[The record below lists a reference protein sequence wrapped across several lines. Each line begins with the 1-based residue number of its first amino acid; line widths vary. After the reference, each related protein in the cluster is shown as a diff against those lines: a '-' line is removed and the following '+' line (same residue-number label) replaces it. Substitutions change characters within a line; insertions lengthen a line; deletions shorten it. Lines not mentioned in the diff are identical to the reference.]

1 MRLWSETVD
10 TGAMTNVTNKSSAT
24 SATTSSAA
32 PEGSAYNAAAL
43 HTFAAALFRKAG
55 LDGDKPDVTAGVL
68 LEADLMGH
76 TTHGLALAPRYLQEI
91 GSGSMAAQGEPE
103 VVSDRGACVCWNGRR
118 LPGVWLTSKAIDL
131 AIARVE
137 TYGTVTVTIGN
148 SHHLGC
154 LAAYLPRATEKG
166 YLAIVS
172 SSDPSQKNVAPFG
185 GREPVFTPN
194 PIAVGIPTG
203 GDPVLLDTSASITTN
218 NMGARLVREKRRM
231 PGLWALDAA
240 GLPTDDPT
248 VLTAGGSILPAGG
261 MDHGHKGY
269 AWALFVEAL
278 TQGLAGF
285 GRADEPKGWGAC
297 AFIQVVDPA
306 AFGGRQAFVRQT
318 EWLVEACRTSAPRPG
333 VDHVRVP
340 GEHALARKRLALAQ
354 GVVPYPGVIDALRP
368 VAERFGVPVPQPLD

>member
-1 MRLWSETVD
+1 MSQ
-10 TGAMTNVTNKSSAT
+10 VTEVVE
-24 SATTSSAA
+24 
-32 PEGSAYNAAAL
+32 PQRVAYAAAEL
-43 HTFAAALFRKAG
+43 RNFAAALFRHAG
-55 LDGDKPDVTAGVL
+55 LEGDKPDVTAEVL
-68 LEADLMGH
+68 LEADLIGH

-91 GSGSMAAQGEPE
+91 GNGSMAVKGEPE
-103 VVSDRGACVCWNGRR
+103 IVSDRGACVCWNGRR
-118 LPGVWLTSKAIDL
+118 LPGVWLTSQAVGL
-131 AIARVE
+131 ALERVG
-137 TYGTVTVTIGN
+137 TYGTVTITIGN

-194 PIAVGIPTG
+194 PIAVGIPTD

-218 NMGARLVREKRRM
+218 NMGARLVREKRRL
-231 PGLWALDAA
+231 PGPWALDAA

-297 AFIQVVDPA
+297 AFVQVVDPD
-306 AFGGRQAFVRQT
+306 AFGGRRAFVRQT
-318 EWLVEACRTSAPRPG
+318 EWLVRACRTSAPRPG
-333 VDHVRVP
+333 VDQVRVP
-340 GEHALARKRLALAQ
+340 GEHALARKRMALAQ
-354 GVVPYPGVIDALRP
+354 GVVPYPGVLDALRP
-368 VAERFGVPVPQPLD
+368 VAEKFGVPMPQVL

>member
-1 MRLWSETVD
+1 
-10 TGAMTNVTNKSSAT
+10 MTNVADAT
-24 SATTSSAA
+24 DVVEPQRT
-32 PEGSAYNAAAL
+32 AYAVAEL
-43 HTFAAALFRKAG
+43 RTFAAALFRHAG
-55 LDGDKPDVTAGVL
+55 LEADKPDVVAEVL

-91 GSGSMAAQGEPE
+91 GSGSMAATGEPE
-103 VVSDRGACVCWNGRR
+103 IVSDRGACVCWNGRR
-118 LPGVWLTSKAIDL
+118 LPGVWLTSKAVDL
-131 AIARVE
+131 ALERVG
-137 TYGTVTVTIGN
+137 TYGTVTMTIGN

-154 LAAYLPRATEKG
+154 LAAYLPRATAKG
-166 YLAIVS
+166 YLVIVS

-185 GREPVFTPN
+185 GREAVFTPN
-194 PIAVGIPTG
+194 PIAVGIPTDD
-203 GDPVLLDTSASITTN
+203 DPVLLDTSASITTN
-218 NMGARLVREKRRM
+218 NMGARLVREKRRF

-261 MDHGHKGY
+261 LDHGHKGY
-269 AWALFVEAL
+269 AWALLVEAL

-297 AFIQVVDPA
+297 VFVQVVDPD

-318 EWLVEACRTSAPRPG
+318 EWLVRACRDAAPRPG
-333 VDHVRVP
+333 VDRVRVP
-340 GEHALARKRLALAQ
+340 GENALARKRAALAS

-368 VAERFGVPVPQPLD
+368 VAERFGVPMPQVL